1 MLKGWN
7 RKVRMTSAMISA
19 WKTTRIVSAT
29 PLSCRFWSVDTLI
42 CLSFLGGCARMALL
56 SVGGS
61 CRAAARNWGQQL
73 RWGDDGGARP
83 AATLTAIVVD
93 GSAAL

>member
-1 MLKGWN
+1 
-7 RKVRMTSAMISA
+7 
-19 WKTTRIVSAT
+19 
-29 PLSCRFWSVDTLI
+29 
-42 CLSFLGGCARMALL
+42 MALL

-73 RWGDDGGARP
+73 CWGDDGGARENP
-83 AATLTAIVVD
+83 SAIEDRTRRRAATLTAIGAD